1 LIKCDVGARSLQVT
15 VIRIVRS
22 LQRRGYDVWLDID
35 RLKGSTVDAMGNAVD
50 DAELMLW
57 GAGLGV
63 YIYLDTLI
71 LSYSHTHISGYV
83 GRAPTYGASLGL
95 RVEIDIFC
103 DLRCCVILLIA
114 ILGLGFSGLASP

>member
-1 LIKCDVGARSLQVT
+1 MIKRDVGVRSLQVT

-57 GAGLGV
+57 GVGLGA
-63 YIYLDTLI
+63 YIYLDAA
-71 LSYSHTHISGYV
+71 V
-83 GRAPTYGASLGL
+83 GLAPTYGASLGL

-103 DLRCCVILLIA
+103 DLRYCVILLIA
-114 ILGLGFSGLASP
+114 ILGLGF